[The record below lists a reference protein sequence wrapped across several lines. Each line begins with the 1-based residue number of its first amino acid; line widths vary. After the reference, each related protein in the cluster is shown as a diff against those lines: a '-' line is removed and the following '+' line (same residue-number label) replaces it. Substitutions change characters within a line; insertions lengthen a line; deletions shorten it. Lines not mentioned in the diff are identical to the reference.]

1 MAYPTY
7 KRADRVADSLR
18 EELSLLFLREVKDP
32 RVRAFTV
39 TRVDLS
45 EDLRHARVC
54 VAGPGGTA
62 EGEAA
67 LAALRHAAGFL
78 RGALGR
84 RLHLRYI
91 PELTFVL
98 DMSVEYSLR
107 IAAILRSLA
116 PAARNETDDP

>member
-1 MAYPTY
+1 MAYPSY
-7 KRADRVADSLR
+7 KRAERVSDSLR
-18 EELSLLFLREVKDP
+18 EELSLLLLHELRDP
-32 RVRAFTV
+32 RVQAFTV

-67 LAALRHAAGFL
+67 LAGLRHAAGFL
-78 RGALGR
+78 RGVLGR
-84 RLHLRYI
+84 RLHLRHI

-98 DMSVEYSLR
+98 DTSVEYSLR

-116 PAARNETDDP
+116 SARNEADDP